1 MRFKRQVKFD
11 HKLELFDVIPF
22 LNVFFL
28 LLLLFILSSSF
39 TVSSRI
45 LVKLPK
51 AITSDIIKN
60 ENVFITITSENIIYM
75 NNKVITFNELK
86 DQLTHM
92 NPQDKQL
99 LIKAD
104 RRASVGRLIDLWD
117 LCRRLGIE
125 KVNIG
130 TSEE

>member
-1 MRFKRQVKFD
+1 MRFKRQI
-11 HKLELFDVIPF
+11 KLEYKSELFDVIPF
-22 LNVFFL
+22 LNIFFL
-28 LLLLFILSSSF
+28 LLLLFISTSFF
-39 TVSSRI
+39 TVSPRI

-51 AITSDIIKN
+51 TITSDVVKN
-60 ENVFITITSENIIYM
+60 ENVFITVTSENIIYM
-75 NNKVITFNELK
+75 NNKVVTFKELT
-86 DQLTHM
+86 DQLTRM
-92 NPQDKQL
+92 NPKNKQL